1 MTKKFIFIFLLIG
14 LLFININVFAYNY
27 ADDVANQIQGNNIQ
41 QRVSIYDEENNE
53 YLTNSINELSKL
65 ETSVS
70 YADLA
75 DLQNDKHYPVE
86 VLITGIISFIFII
99 TMSLC
104 IVLNGR
110 KRKALN

>member
-1 MTKKFIFIFLLIG
+1 MTKKIIFSMIVIC
-14 LLFININVFAYNY
+14 LLFININVFAYSEV
-27 ADDVANQIQGNNIQ
+27 DDVANQIQGTIQ
-41 QRVSIYDEENNE
+41 YRVHIYDEENNE
-53 YLTNSINELSKL
+53 YLANSINELSKL

-70 YADLA
+70 YTNLA